1 LTASGYTLGLLF
13 AMLFMAVLYVLGV
26 KLIAPLSLRGVSEQ
40 ERSDRMAKFNSTV
53 LSRALL
59 VLYIVY
65 PGVSVAIFQ
74 MFSCTKLKSGVA
86 YLDADFT
93 IVCYDKVHLRY
104 VGGAIV
110 WLFIVPLGVPAF
122 FIWLLR
128 RFKVPQMAKLLRDSA
143 WVREA
148 VKLAW
153 QSGVAQPAL
162 DVAKL
167 NVDSISDAHLEGLF
181 AFFVRGAS
189 AEVAGDI
196 ANGKAPALQDEAP
209 ELLPPPSTAVG
220 KLMAKLKGAANRVGA
235 VLQRMQS
242 AAYALVNPDAAVH
255 HLESPEAARRE
266 FVLGV
271 LLTWCETSGKLALP
285 PLVWDDVGAD
295 VRAEEAVV
303 GATETRSD
311 SLAHVAEEK
320 QDPAARKSAA
330 RVVLYKDVP
339 HLCARA
345 LKEVGFLF
353 S

>member
-1 LTASGYTLGLLF
+1 MVRQQPLCFRMPACLTS
-13 AMLFMAVLYVLGV
+13 
-26 KLIAPLSLRGVSEQ
+26 RVSQ
-40 ERSDRMAKFNSTV
+40 
-53 LSRALL
+53 
-59 VLYIVY
+59 
-65 PGVSVAIFQ
+65 
-74 MFSCTKLKSGVA
+74 FSCTKLKSGVA

-93 IVCYDKVHLRY
+93 IQCYDKVHLRY
-104 VGGAIV
+104 VGGAII
-110 WLFIVPLGVPAF
+110 WLFLVPLGVPAF

-153 QSGVAQPAL
+153 QCGVAQPAL

-167 NVDSISDAHLEGLF
+167 NADSISDAHLEGLF

-189 AEVAGDI
+189 AEVAGNI
-196 ANGKAPALQDEAP
+196 ANGKAPALPDEEPEAP
-209 ELLPPPSTAVG
+209 PPPTSAVA
-220 KLMAKLKGAANRVGA
+220 KLTAKLKGVAKRAGA
-235 VLQRMQS
+235 VLQRIQA

-266 FVLGV
+266 FVLGA
-271 LLTWCETSGKLALP
+271 LLAWCQTSGKLALP

-295 VRAEEAVV
+295 VQAEE
-303 GATETRSD
+303 GAEGAAEKRAD
-311 SLAHVAEEK
+311 SLAHVSEEK
-320 QDPAARKSAA
+320 QALGARKSAA

-339 HLCARA
+339 HLSARA